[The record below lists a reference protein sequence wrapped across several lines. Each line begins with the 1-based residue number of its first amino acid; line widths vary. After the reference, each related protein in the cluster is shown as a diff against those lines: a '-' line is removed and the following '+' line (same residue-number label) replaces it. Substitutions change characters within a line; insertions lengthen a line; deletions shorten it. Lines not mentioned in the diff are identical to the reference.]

1 MSIADDATAWADK
14 IDERLGPIS
23 GADADRLARFLRR
36 VAGTSARFTKD
47 RSEQDLAL
55 ADAIRQTAS
64 TADELA
70 FWKHQAVYHRCLF
83 LEPKSVHRLYL
94 EVHPIWREA
103 ERQLEAQRVEENR
116 ERTAHAEAP
125 RDPGAT

>member
-14 IDERLGPIS
+14 IDGRLGPIS

-36 VAGTSARFTKD
+36 VAGTSDRFTKD

-55 ADAIRQTAS
+55 ADAIRETAS

-83 LEPKSVHRLYL
+83 LEPKSVHRIYL
-94 EVHPIWREA
+94 EDHPIWREA